1 MALRAL
7 WSNLRSAVVAALSP
21 RDRRRLR
28 RRPLLRCESLEGR
41 EVPDANFMG
50 VNLSGVEDW
59 STDRM
64 FADAMKSARRPSD
77 FGSHLG
83 QPPIDSNGWPATDCS
98 IVAWHGIGNM
108 NGTYKLSFSGQA
120 DISTYWGA
128 ANIVNKAY
136 NAATNTTTADLIYFP
151 GDGSGLLLNFRNSR
165 RTPASPLNTGV
176 TNIRLMRPL
185 FPGSTSSYSP
195 SDTFTQPLKD
205 LVNKFSVVRMMDNT
219 GSNGYQDVNGNW
231 GNRRQ
236 ANYASQAAVGPAK
249 GMAWEYAIQFWNET
263 DKDAWVNVP
272 FTADDNYITQLAT
285 LLKNNLEP
293 GRKIYLEYSNE
304 LWNTWGPFPGVANRD
319 AAVAEVQANPNSPLN
334 FDGMYPSRD
343 PDGWQLAR
351 RRIALRSAQTSN
363 IFRQVFGDS
372 EMMSRVRPVL
382 MSQLGWTGGWLG
394 TELDYVEDYLDNP
407 RYQGTPHSASYY
419 FYGAG
424 GSAYEDP
431 DWSIGNGITVD
442 QIFTTMPLDFVRD
455 LRADIDLVAAFGLKR
470 IAYEGGPSLDNV
482 VNNTGVPTST
492 LEAAW
497 NDPRMRTEVVDNHH
511 TWSANGGD
519 LFMYFASTGGVQ
531 WGLTHDVFSTD
542 TQKFRAINDL
552 NSTPAAPVT
561 YGKPAPVDLIRD
573 DFNVT
578 YGQGSIASMQADSLA
593 TGWQAAM
600 FRVDNAAG
608 YSVRATAT
616 SSNGGRVEVFVDG
629 RSVGIIDVPASG
641 DTVTIPV
648 GTLQPG
654 SHGILLRARAGS
666 FGLSR
671 VSVVAGS
678 VSPPAAPDSLTA
690 TAISSSQINLAWAD
704 RSNDETGFTIDRAT
718 NASFTAGLAS
728 FNVGPNVST
737 YSDTGLAAATTYYYR
752 VRAFNAAGQS
762 AYSNIASATTQ
773 DQLPTAPDNLTA
785 TAASS
790 SQINLAWADRSSNET
805 GFGIDRATNAAF
817 TNGLASFNVNANVT
831 TYADTGLAPATTY
844 YYRVRAFNASGAS
857 GYSNTAS
864 ATTPSQAPAAPDNL
878 NATALS
884 SSQVNLAWNDRS
896 SDETGFTIDRATNA
910 SFTSGLASF
919 NVGTN
924 VTTYADTGLTPAT
937 TYYYRVRAFNAAGQ
951 SGNSNT
957 ASATTFPQSSPG
969 DTFGLAGTYFDNQN
983 FTGLMLTRT
992 DPMVNFEWGG
1002 GSPWPQFGA
1011 DTFSVRW
1018 IGQVQALESGTYFFR
1033 THTDDGVRL
1042 WINGNLVIN
1051 NWTDHPGTD
1060 NTSQGITLT
1069 AGARYDLRLEYYE
1082 AGGGAV
1088 MRLGWQRPGQSTFDI
1103 IPELQLHPA
1112 PGGCALF
1119 ADNFDTGLSQ
1129 WSVQSGQWSAM
1140 SSFAGR
1146 GWVYATTGTGMNR
1159 LSLAG
1164 NPNWQNYSV
1173 AAWVNLA
1180 NLDGGAGIVGR
1191 VVDSTHY
1198 YQLEIRRDA
1207 TGNPGWFLWKRDGN
1221 TWVQLAAGSLAYTA
1235 GSWIRL
1241 RLSMTGSSLKAEAST
1256 DGINYTVLGSTLD
1269 GSYFAGRFGLRA
1281 SQSAAYFNDLL
1292 VQGT

>member
-1 MALRAL
+1 MRLRAL
-7 WSNLRSAVVAALSP
+7 WSSVRSALAATLTP
-21 RDRRRLR
+21 RARSRPR
-28 RRPLLRCESLEGR
+28 RRPLLHCETLEGR

-83 QPPIDSNGWPATDCS
+83 QPPIDANGWPAADCS
-98 IVAWHGIGNM
+98 IVVWHGIGNM
-108 NGTYKLSFSGQA
+108 NGTYKLSFNGQA
-120 DISTYWGA
+120 DVSTFWGA
-128 ANIVNKAY
+128 ASIANKSY
-136 NAATNTTTADLIYFP
+136 NSATNTTTADLIYFP

-165 RTPASPLNTGV
+165 RSPGSPLNTGV
-176 TNIRLMRPL
+176 TNIKLMRPL
-185 FPGSTSSYSP
+185 FPGSTTSYSQ

-231 GNRRQ
+231 ANRRP
-236 ANYASQAAVGPAK
+236 ANYASQAAVGAAK

-272 FTADDNYITQLAT
+272 FTADDNYISQLAT

-351 RRIALRSAQTSN
+351 RRIALRSAQMSN

-372 EMMSRVRPVL
+372 EMMTRVRPVL

-394 TELDYVEDYLDNP
+394 TELDFVEDYLDNP
-407 RYQGTPHSASYY
+407 RYQGTPRSASYY

-431 DWSIGNGITVD
+431 DWSIGNSITVD
-442 QIFTTMPLDFVRD
+442 QIFATMPLNFVRD

-497 NDPRMRTEVVDNHH
+497 NDPRMRTEVVENHH
-511 TWSANGGD
+511 TWSTHGGD

-531 WGLTHDVFSTD
+531 WGLTHDVFATD
-542 TQKFRAINDL
+542 TQKIRAINDL
-552 NSTPAAPVT
+552 NSSPTAPVT

-578 YGQGSIASMQADSLA
+578 YGQGSIASMQADSLT

-608 YSVRATAT
+608 YSVRATAA

-629 RSVGIIDVPASG
+629 RSVGTIDVPASG
-641 DTVTIPV
+641 DTVMIPV

-671 VSVVAGS
+671 VSVLAGS
-678 VSPPAAPDSLTA
+678 VSPPVAPDSLIA
-690 TAISSSQINLAWAD
+690 TAVSSSQINLAWAD
-704 RSNDETGFTIDRAT
+704 RSTDETGFTIERAT

-728 FNVGPNVST
+728 FNVNANVTTYSDTGLAAATTYYYRVRAFNSAGQSGYSNTASATTPSQPPVAPDNLAATAVSSSQINVAWNDRSSDETGFTIDRATNATFTSGLASFNVGANVTT

-752 VRAFNAAGQS
+752 VRAFNAAGSS
-762 AYSNIASATTQ
+762 A
-773 DQLPTAPDNLTA
+773 
-785 TAASS
+785 
-790 SQINLAWADRSSNET
+790 
-805 GFGIDRATNAAF
+805 
-817 TNGLASFNVNANVT
+817 
-831 TYADTGLAPATTY
+831 
-844 YYRVRAFNASGAS
+844 
-857 GYSNTAS
+857 
-864 ATTPSQAPAAPDNL
+864 
-878 NATALS
+878 
-884 SSQVNLAWNDRS
+884 
-896 SDETGFTIDRATNA
+896 
-910 SFTSGLASF
+910 
-919 NVGTN
+919 
-924 VTTYADTGLTPAT
+924 
-937 TYYYRVRAFNAAGQ
+937 
-951 SGNSNT
+951 NSNT
-957 ASATTFPQSSPG
+957 ASATTFPAPSPG
-969 DTFGLAGTYFDNQN
+969 ETYGLAGTYFDNQN
-983 FTGLMLTRT
+983 FTGLILTRT

-1002 GSPWPQFGA
+1002 GAPWPQFGA

-1033 THTDDGVRL
+1033 THSDDGVRL
-1042 WINGNLVIN
+1042 WINGNLVVN
-1051 NWTDHPGTD
+1051 NWTDHPGTY
-1060 NTSQGITLT
+1060 NSSPAITLT
-1069 AGARYDLRLEYYE
+1069 AGARYDLRMEYYE

-1088 MRLGWQRPGQSTFDI
+1088 ARLEWQRPGQSTFAV
-1103 IPELQLHPA
+1103 IPELQLRPA

-1140 SSFAGR
+1140 TSFAGR

-1159 LSLAG
+1159 LTLAG
-1164 NPNWQNYSV
+1164 NSSWQNYSV
-1173 AAWVNLA
+1173 AAWLNLA

-1207 TGNPGWFLWKRDGN
+1207 AGNPGWFLWKRDGN
-1221 TWVQLAAGSLAYTA
+1221 TWTQLAAGSLTYTA
-1235 GSWIRL
+1235 GTWIRL
-1241 RLSMTGSSLKAEAST
+1241 RLTMTGNSLKAEASM
-1256 DGINYTVLGSTLD
+1256 DGNNYAVLGTALD
-1269 GSYFAGRFGLRA
+1269 GGYFAGRFGLRA
-1281 SQSAAYFNDLL
+1281 AQSGAYFNDVL